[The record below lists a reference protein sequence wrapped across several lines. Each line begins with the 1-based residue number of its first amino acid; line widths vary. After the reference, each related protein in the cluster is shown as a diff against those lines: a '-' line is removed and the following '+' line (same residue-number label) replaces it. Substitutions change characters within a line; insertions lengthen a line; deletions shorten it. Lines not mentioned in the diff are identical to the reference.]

1 MKHKTLIFD
10 FDGTIADTH
19 LFLVEIYNS
28 YSDEFNYK
36 KIDVN
41 RLEKYKDKNAA
52 QIIRHLKIPI
62 LKIPAI
68 ITRAK
73 SHFFKD
79 IEKIKPFDGL
89 KEVLK
94 RLKHSGHHMGIISSN
109 SKENIHA
116 FLKNH
121 DLEIFDFIHSTKR
134 VLSKDSAIK
143 KVVQEMNLSLK
154 DAIYIGDEIRDIE
167 AAKKMGIRVAA
178 VTWGYNSK
186 RALASRKPDL
196 LIHTPDELITMFDR
210 LP

>member
-1 MKHKTLIFD
+1 MVHKTLIFD

-36 KIDVN
+36 KIDIDK
-41 RLEKYKDKNAA
+41 LEKYKDKNAA

-68 ITRAK
+68 IARAK
-73 SHFFKD
+73 GHFYKD

-94 RLKHSGHHMGIISSN
+94 RLKHTGHHMGIISSN

-134 VLSKDSAIK
+134 VLSKGSAIK
-143 KVVQEMNLSLK
+143 KVVQEKNLTLK
-154 DAIYIGDEIRDIE
+154 DTIYIGDEIRDIE
-167 AAKKMGIRVAA
+167 AAKKMGVRVAA

-196 LIHTPDELITMFDR
+196 LIHSPQELITMFER
-210 LP
+210 LG